1 MRLYFPQ
8 KTEQINNGPYLQK
21 STVTSL
27 QLELHKCQHNEI
39 EIAYKLHC
47 YIDWQI
53 DLWYYQQSCNR
64 LL

>member
-1 MRLYFPQ
+1 MIFTQ
-8 KTEQINNGPYLQK
+8 KTKEINNGPYLQK

-27 QLELHKCQHNEI
+27 QLELHKCQRNEI

-53 DLWYYQQSCNR
+53 YLVYYQQSCNR